1 MTRPSPAQRRA
12 RHAVRFQRFGPA
24 KGLAGLAATAG
35 VLVPAEM
42 LIRTVSRGRHPVLPM
57 WFHRG
62 LSRSLGIRIVAHG
75 RPARRR
81 GVLFVVNHVSWADI
95 PVLGARIRGAFVA
108 KSEVGTWGP
117 IGFLASLARTVYV
130 ERQRRGRAGE
140 QRDTIAARLA
150 AGENIILFP
159 EGTNSD
165 GARVLPF
172 KSSLFGVADG
182 VADLLVQPV
191 TIAYTRV
198 NGMPVT
204 RERLPDLAWIG
215 DTELMPHAMA
225 FMALGRVRAELLFHP
240 AVRPG
245 DFADRKDL
253 ARHCEAVVTEG
264 YRQLMRGD
272 FPATPGSVAR
282 KGDIF
287 RDDPERATG

>member
-1 MTRPSPAQRRA
+1 MTPPGPSPAQRPSNAQRRA
-12 RHAVRFQRFGPA
+12 RRAVRFQRLGPA
-24 KGLAGLAATAG
+24 KGLAGLMATAG

-42 LIRTVSRGRHPVLPM
+42 LLRAVSRSKRPLLPI

-62 LSRSLGIRIVAHG
+62 LARSLGIRIVTHG

-81 GVLFVVNHVSWADI
+81 GVLFVANHVSWADI

-117 IGFLASLARTVYV
+117 IGFLASLADTVYV
-130 ERQRRGRAGE
+130 ERQRPGRAGE

-150 AGENIILFP
+150 VGENIILFP

-172 KSSLFGVADG
+172 KSSLFGIVGGGAEG
-182 VADLLVQPV
+182 VANLLVQPV

-240 AVRPG
+240 PVRPA

-253 ARHCEAVVTEG
+253 ARHCELVVAEG
-264 YRQLMRGD
+264 YRLLMRGD
-272 FPATPGSVAR
+272 FKSN
-282 KGDIF
+282 
-287 RDDPERATG
+287 